1 MTELIFFKK
10 YVSSK
15 NVFKLLS
22 IIEIVWVRLILV
34 LGSFIIWLDTISYVL
49 GVGVVSIVR
58 VISDSQ

>member
-1 MTELIFFKK
+1 MPELIFFKK

-34 LGSFIIWLDTISYVL
+34 LGSCIIWLDTISYVL